1 MAAQCRTHCRAV
13 LLAGQREQPLR
24 WTRLGNRAPTTPRKF
39 AYGVIGMGLAFL
51 LFLPKSGTTGKAV
64 PALLIVGIM
73 AVLAVSELLL
83 SPIGLSVTTTPA
95 PEAFRAQMMALY
107 LFSVCLG
114 TSMSGVLARYYD
126 PAHEFAYFGIIGA
139 VAVVAGVVFAI
150 APWISRLMEGV
161 H

>member
-1 MAAQCRTHCRAV
+1 V

-51 LFLPKSGTTGKAV
+51 LFLPKSGTTGKVV

-73 AVLAVSELLL
+73 AVFAVSEILL
-83 SPIGLSVTTTPA
+83 SPIGLSVTTKPA

-114 TSMSGVLARYYD
+114 TSMSGVRSQS
-126 PAHEFAYFGIIGA
+126 
-139 VAVVAGVVFAI
+139 
-150 APWISRLMEGV
+150 PW
-161 H
+161 

>member
-1 MAAQCRTHCRAV
+1 V

-73 AVLAVSELLL
+73 AVFAVSGYCCRQSACRSRQSLH
-83 SPIGLSVTTTPA
+83 PK
-95 PEAFRAQMMALY
+95 R
-107 LFSVCLG
+107 
-114 TSMSGVLARYYD
+114 
-126 PAHEFAYFGIIGA
+126 FG
-139 VAVVAGVVFAI
+139 
-150 APWISRLMEGV
+150 RR
-161 H
+161 